1 MRKSW
6 GVAIGAAAVAL
17 AAFTPGVALAQPV
30 PPTPNGN
37 TATTFII
44 GASGTL
50 QISAPTTA
58 NLSNGVVTPVT
69 PGGTVVGSLGTVT
82 VTDLRS
88 LTGASW
94 TASVS
99 STAFTTGGATGP
111 ETIPAADLA
120 YNPTATLVSTFGT
133 YGSLTGI
140 PLAALSNAAAAT
152 VDATGANGDNQATW
166 NPVITVSVPDTAVTG
181 TYAGTITHSVA

>member
-1 MRKSW
+1 MRKPW

-17 AAFTPGVALAQPV
+17 TAFTPGVALAAAAQPT

-37 TATTFII
+37 TATTFSI
-44 GASGTL
+44 GSSGTL

-58 NLSNGVVTPVT
+58 NLSDGVTTPVT
-69 PGGTVVGSLGTVT
+69 PGGQVVGNLGVVT

-99 STAFTTGGATGP
+99 STSFTTGTGTATP
-111 ETIPAADLA
+111 AETIPAADLA
-120 YNPTATLVSTFGT
+120 YNPTATLTTT
-133 YGSLTGI
+133 YGTIASLVGT
-140 PLAALSNAAAAT
+140 PLAALSSTAQATVAAT
-152 VDATGANGDNQATW
+152 GIDGDN
-166 NPVITVSVPDTAVTG
+166 
-181 TYAGTITHSVA
+181 

>member
-17 AAFTPGVALAQPV
+17 AALTPGVALAATDQPE

-37 TATTFII
+37 TSTTFSI
-44 GASGTL
+44 GATGTL

-58 NLSNGVVTPVT
+58 NLSDGVVTPVN
-69 PGGTVVGSLGTVT
+69 PGGQVVGNLGTVT

-88 LTGASW
+88 LTDSGW

-99 STAFTTGGATGP
+99 STSFTTGTGTP
-111 ETIPAADLA
+111 TSAETIPAAD
-120 YNPTATLVSTFGT
+120 
-133 YGSLTGI
+133 
-140 PLAALSNAAAAT
+140 
-152 VDATGANGDNQATW
+152 
-166 NPVITVSVPDTAVTG
+166 
-181 TYAGTITHSVA
+181 